1 MNNRIA
7 GGPHDPFSYRLSG
20 KSYDAVA
27 SAVTDSA
34 LTLRC
39 SVHCSM
45 TPNGSARLW
54 SLRCVGDWLRGGTT
68 VPNREG
74 GIADHLAHLRAISV
88 RLGTCQTE
96 INSDKVCQLN
106 RMSKDTK
113 DRIKSFDD
121 RVVFTLGR
129 YSRRGCDT
137 ADVAHLV
144 QQHHSS
150 TSASIHRT
158 RLFMNNTNKI
168 INDRREEGTHQ

>member
-113 DRIKSFDD
+113 AGGD
-121 RVVFTLGR
+121 VTLR
-129 YSRRGCDT
+129 MSLISY
-137 ADVAHLV
+137 
-144 QQHHSS
+144 SS
-150 TSASIHRT
+150 TIAAPAPAFIARGYS
-158 RLFMNNTNKI
+158 
-168 INDRREEGTHQ
+168 